1 MKYLPIEDSQ
11 PLKHCRRTLPLEGG
25 NSKEAK
31 MAIQKGNLVGEMTK
45 MVSKQVS
52 KMIINKIIS

>member
-11 PLKHCRRTLPLEGG
+11 PLNHCRRTLPTEGG

-31 MAIQKGNLVGEMTK
+31 MAIKKRNLVGEMPNGK
-45 MVSKQVS
+45 
-52 KMIINKIIS
+52 